1 MFRGPQNNMTGT
13 YSSGRVTGVRV
24 CKQKEPTLKGL
35 VCHQDKGSIV
45 GFTASVWIFV
55 EQVLYLGS

>member
-1 MFRGPQNNMTGT
+1 MTGT